1 MLRWHLSWV
10 LGTRKHCF
18 NRWRWEGHSRQREQQ
33 SKGREWECHGG
44 HLGAAGRDEWEME
57 LERWGGILEGPA
69 CLIVWRFF
77 SSEHEAS
84 EIYGQGV

>member
-1 MLRWHLSWV
+1 M
-10 LGTRKHCF
+10 
-18 NRWRWEGHSRQREQQ
+18 
-33 SKGREWECHGG
+33 
-44 HLGAAGRDEWEME
+44 GAAGRDEWEME